1 MDQHFLTPLF
11 APTSVAIF
19 AGPADDPEQ
28 LTEQARQL
36 HPALRAQRF
45 TGTFR
50 FIDIRATS
58 GTLADLASAKADLAI
73 IALPFADIAPAIE
86 LASRM
91 DCTAV
96 MVLSSGISAE
106 QAEVLH
112 KVADQASV
120 YLLGPNGLG
129 IQRPPSQLNASVA
142 GPLARSGSLA
152 LVSQSGSLTSSM
164 LDWAAS
170 NAVGFSSV
178 VSLGPHSALDIADVL
193 DFLAADRQTHSI
205 IIYMEGI
212 HNARRFMSALRSAA
226 TAKPVVILKAGRNTG
241 ERANHIIEAH
251 APSAARVVYNHYGGK
266 ARFPRVT
273 DEMMAA
279 VDQADSAQYS
289 REDILDPQGWVLLN
303 YLMDSRTGLGRF
315 REFRISNY
323 QLMMDLIKY
332 CRDHTIAQILALPDV
347 QERVTLYFDHAA
359 RAKEQILRCATQH
372 GNLVVL
378 DLRAEETIWAVN
390 RFMIYALF
398 PTANISIHV
407 MWGVQK
413 QNTVFATGKSI
424 LDRSSQAH
432 VGNLLLELGGR
443 GNANV
448 GPCQLPNDKAD
459 VLLQTLVQRITAE
472 G

>member
-112 KVADQASV
+112 KVADQAGV

-212 HNARRFMSALRSAA
+212 SNARRFMSALRSAA
-226 TAKPVVILKAGRNTG
+226 TALSRSFCETNFCGTSL
-241 ERANHIIEAH
+241 RAR
-251 APSAARVVYNHYGGK
+251 SA
-266 ARFPRVT
+266 T
-273 DEMMAA
+273 
-279 VDQADSAQYS
+279 
-289 REDILDPQGWVLLN
+289 
-303 YLMDSRTGLGRF
+303 
-315 REFRISNY
+315 
-323 QLMMDLIKY
+323 
-332 CRDHTIAQILALPDV
+332 
-347 QERVTLYFDHAA
+347 A
-359 RAKEQILRCATQH
+359 RALA
-372 GNLVVL
+372 
-378 DLRAEETIWAVN
+378 
-390 RFMIYALF
+390 
-398 PTANISIHV
+398 
-407 MWGVQK
+407 
-413 QNTVFATGKSI
+413 
-424 LDRSSQAH
+424 
-432 VGNLLLELGGR
+432 
-443 GNANV
+443 
-448 GPCQLPNDKAD
+448 
-459 VLLQTLVQRITAE
+459 
-472 G
+472 